1 MPRGQKRVVKLLP
14 EKIRLEIAN
23 IDAAIT
29 AKTDEIK
36 SLRVQ
41 KKELIKDL
49 AVAEKQELKD
59 KEEQQMKSLVAL
71 MKEKNLTPEDIEKIL
86 SEMCIR
92 DRYCYLS

>member
-71 MKEKNLTPEDIEKIL
+71 MKEKI
-86 SEMCIR
+86 
-92 DRYCYLS
+92 

>member
-41 KKELIKDL
+41 KK
-49 AVAEKQELKD
+49 
-59 KEEQQMKSLVAL
+59 
-71 MKEKNLTPEDIEKIL
+71 
-86 SEMCIR
+86 
-92 DRYCYLS
+92 